1 MHILQLSDVRPKPM
15 PRKKKELKK
24 QQQQQAAA
32 SASSRVT
39 SGQPGR
45 NAGPPIVLSED
56 IDDEDDDFRPVN
68 IDVNVVKNL
77 MESYG
82 SQQGVPGP
90 ASNILGSMGLHL
102 PRNLDDV

>member
-1 MHILQLSDVRPKPM
+1 MHVLQLSDVRPKPM

-24 QQQQQAAA
+24 QQQAAA
-32 SASSRVT
+32 SASTRAA

-68 IDVNVVKNL
+68 VDVNVVKNL

-90 ASNILGSMGLHL
+90 ASNILGSMGFHL